1 LINKDKKTFS
11 IRTFGCQMNVSDSQR
26 VAGMLEAS
34 GWQSVGDAGPA
45 DLVFFNTCA
54 VREKAESKLYSE
66 LGRIAHDAAAS
77 QRDQRRP
84 LVAVGGCVA
93 QLRGRDLLSRRDLP
107 IDVLVGP
114 RSLDQLP
121 DLLVD
126 ALSAKGRPQVA
137 LDRPGQDAFRTP
149 VPSPVAGSVDRAR
162 ALVTVMEGCNQ
173 VCSFCV
179 VPRTR
184 GTEVFRPPEAVVAE
198 VRHWVEQGS
207 LEVVL
212 LGQTVNAYRWN
223 GLDFA
228 GLLAKVS
235 AVDGLRRLRFAT
247 SHPRHM
253 TEALTEA
260 YASLPNL
267 CPHLHLPVQSGSDK
281 VLASMRRGYSSGEY
295 IECIEALR
303 RRVPGLSVWS
313 DLIVGY
319 PGESQDDFQ
328 RTLDLVTSVAFD
340 GLYTFTYS
348 PRPGTVAFRSPDDVP
363 VGVKRERLA
372 HLNQLQQGI
381 QLERNRG
388 HVGAQESVL
397 MGSIGRDGQL
407 EGRTPHNRVVHCAGD
422 ASLVGQICEVEITS
436 AGPNSLVGRVLDGS
450 TPERRG

>member
-1 LINKDKKTFS
+1 LTNKEKRTFS
-11 IRTFGCQMNVSDSQR
+11 IRTFGCQMNVADSQR
-26 VAGMLEAS
+26 VASILAAS
-34 GWQSVGDAGPA
+34 GWESVGNNGGRA
-45 DLVFFNTCA
+45 DLVLFNTCA

-66 LGRIAHDAAAS
+66 LGRIVHGAAAS
-77 QRDQRRP
+77 QDQRRP

-93 QLRGRDLLSRRDLP
+93 QLRGRDLLSRGLP

-121 DLLVD
+121 NLLTD
-126 ALSAKGRPQVA
+126 ALSANGRPQVA

-149 VPSPVAGSVDRAR
+149 APSPVAPSVTRAR

-207 LEVVL
+207 SEVVL

-253 TEALTEA
+253 TEALVEA
-260 YASLPNL
+260 YASLPIL

-281 VLASMRRGYSSGEY
+281 VLASMRRGYSGGEY
-295 IECIEALR
+295 LAAIEALR
-303 RRVPGLSVWS
+303 RRVPGVSVWS
-313 DLIVGY
+313 DIIVGY

-328 RTLDLVTSVAFD
+328 ATLDLVTVAAFD

-363 VGVKRERLA
+363 LQIKKERLA
-372 HLNQLQQGI
+372 QVNRLQQGI
-381 QLERNRG
+381 QQERNRHRIG
-388 HVGAQESVL
+388 VCESVL
-397 MGSIGRDGQL
+397 IDGVGRDGQL
-407 EGRTPHNRVVHCAGD
+407 EGRTPHNRVVHCAGES
-422 ASLVGQICEVEITS
+422 SLVGQICEVEITG
-436 AGPNSLVGRVLDGS
+436 AAPNSLVGRLVDGP